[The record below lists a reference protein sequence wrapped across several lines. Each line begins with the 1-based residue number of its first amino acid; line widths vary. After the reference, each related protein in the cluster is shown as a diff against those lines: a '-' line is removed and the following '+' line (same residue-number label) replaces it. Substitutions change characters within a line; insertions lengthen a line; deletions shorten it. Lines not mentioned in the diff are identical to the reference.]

1 MVTEVE
7 RAAALGPEPA
17 VGTEVEY
24 HFMHFG
30 LKLKASKWL
39 APKDWLGVYI
49 IFVSC
54 ISFFPCIS
62 AEMEANRRL
71 QKPSDPGFQ
80 ARINEARKQEED
92 DKKRGDPM
100 VCR

>member
-1 MVTEVE
+1 ME
-7 RAAALGPEPA
+7 RAAALGPKPA

-24 HFMHFG
+24 HFMHFN
-30 LKLKASKWL
+30 LKLTASKWL
-39 APKDWLGVYI
+39 ASEDWLGVYI
-49 IFVSC
+49 IFISC
-54 ISFFPCIS
+54 ISFSSCID

-92 DKKRGDPM
+92 DKKQGNPV